1 MIRQLSSVVHNHY
14 NSLTQFATNS
24 FSLSFS
30 KLFIKPMFNS
40 TSNTTSKKGKKINIT
55 NKVYPFLPLNEHPL
69 IPGMPRI
76 IPVTRHIITSLN
88 KLKDKKTPIIFS
100 VMKNKP
106 MQDLFLYKFTNL
118 NFIPKIKNINEV
130 NEIGCLCDVTI
141 KKQQQNQNSIS
152 AMNNTLIL
160 NPLHICRIEKM
171 INLPNPVGNVKAKV
185 FKERKIYQGSLPPDL
200 DIKYSFLQEL
210 LIKTVKVISDDN
222 CRGYLIS
229 LKDNFN
235 IKCLNELVNLS
246 IASLSF
252 PTLFMQYFF
261 LKKYSDRIQELISI
275 LDIKKKTDRTMKVLG
290 ELYKQLS
297 TWENLKNQYD
307 IAKDQR

>member
-118 NFIPKIKNINEV
+118 NFIPKIKKMDLR
-130 NEIGCLCDVTI
+130 LC
-141 KKQQQNQNSIS
+141 
-152 AMNNTLIL
+152 
-160 NPLHICRIEKM
+160 
-171 INLPNPVGNVKAKV
+171 
-185 FKERKIYQGSLPPDL
+185 FSLW
-200 DIKYSFLQEL
+200 I
-210 LIKTVKVISDDN
+210 
-222 CRGYLIS
+222 
-229 LKDNFN
+229 
-235 IKCLNELVNLS
+235 
-246 IASLSF
+246 
-252 PTLFMQYFF
+252 
-261 LKKYSDRIQELISI
+261 
-275 LDIKKKTDRTMKVLG
+275 
-290 ELYKQLS
+290 
-297 TWENLKNQYD
+297 
-307 IAKDQR
+307 